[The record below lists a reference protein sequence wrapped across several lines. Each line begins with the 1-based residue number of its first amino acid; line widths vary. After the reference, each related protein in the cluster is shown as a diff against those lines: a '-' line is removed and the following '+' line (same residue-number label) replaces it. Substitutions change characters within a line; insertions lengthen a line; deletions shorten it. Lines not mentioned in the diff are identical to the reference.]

1 MPDGRGATP
10 LRASDPRAVG
20 PYTLLGRLGQ
30 GGMGAVYL
38 AVFGSGPLVALKL
51 IRPELAEDGQ
61 FLARF
66 AREVAA
72 ARRVAGFCTARV
84 LEADLDV
91 DPPYL
96 VTEYVEGV
104 PLDRALAERGAL
116 SGSMLEGL
124 AVGVTAAL
132 TAIHGVGIVHRDLK
146 PSNVILSLSGPRV
159 IDFGIA
165 RALDETTVLTR
176 TGMAVG
182 TPAFTAPE
190 QFAGGEVTTAVDVF
204 AWGGLVA
211 YAGTGRLPFGESAL
225 PVLAFRIMSG
235 EPDLEGLPGSLRPLV
250 EAAMH
255 KDPAHRPS
263 ARALLLELLGDTA
276 RGADPSA
283 VVTQVVEHGWSPP
296 VAAVGLDRPTTAAQ
310 VDGWDTT
317 TFALGAA
324 EPPADVLT
332 ATPPSAAPEPL
343 AAEPTGATTAAPS
356 PSAAPPEPLT
366 AAEPAGATTAAPS
379 PSAAAPEPLA
389 SFVWP
394 LALALAS
401 LVALV
406 VGLTQAKEPN
416 GDVNLTAIWLGQV
429 QYRLLGVALLAA
441 VVCLA
446 WRRARLAGAGLLL
459 GQAAALPAIFAVL
472 AWQGA
477 DYGWG
482 PAFQLERAAG
492 VLLAAAAVWALVEL
506 AREPLVRRATGTGS
520 VALAAVVG
528 TVAAVTALLHSFT
541 GFSWS
546 PVVEVAVVAAG
557 LSVGVAAGLV
567 LPRRLGAGIVTG
579 WWLAWVA
586 LAAGA
591 VAEHGDGGV
600 QHHLA
605 HLVAVGALGLLA
617 AGSWVLREPQP
628 ATPRLAQA

>member
-1 MPDGRGATP
+1 
-10 LRASDPRAVG
+10 
-20 PYTLLGRLGQ
+20 
-30 GGMGAVYL
+30 
-38 AVFGSGPLVALKL
+38 
-51 IRPELAEDGQ
+51 
-61 FLARF
+61 
-66 AREVAA
+66 
-72 ARRVAGFCTARV
+72 
-84 LEADLDV
+84 
-91 DPPYL
+91 
-96 VTEYVEGV
+96 
-104 PLDRALAERGAL
+104 
-116 SGSMLEGL
+116 MLEGL

-276 RGADPSA
+276 RGADPGA
-283 VVTQVVEHGWSPP
+283 VVTQVVERGWSPP
-296 VAAVGLDRPTTAAQ
+296 MAAVGLDRPPTAAQ

-324 EPPADVLT
+324 EPPADV
-332 ATPPSAAPEPL
+332 P
-343 AAEPTGATTAAPS
+343 TAAPP
-356 PSAAPPEPLT
+356 PSAAPPEPL
-366 AAEPAGATTAAPS
+366 AAEPADATTAAP
-379 PSAAAPEPLA
+379 PPAAAPEPLA

-394 LALALAS
+394 LALAVAS

-416 GDVNLTAIWLGQV
+416 GEVNLTAIWLGRV

-492 VLLAAAAVWALVEL
+492 VLLAAAAVWVLVQF
-506 AREPLVRRATGTGS
+506 ARERLVRRATGTGS
-520 VALAAVVG
+520 VAVAVVVG
-528 TVAAVTALLHSFT
+528 AVAAATALLQSFVD
-541 GFSWS
+541 FSWS
-546 PVVEVAVVAAG
+546 PVVEVAVVVAG